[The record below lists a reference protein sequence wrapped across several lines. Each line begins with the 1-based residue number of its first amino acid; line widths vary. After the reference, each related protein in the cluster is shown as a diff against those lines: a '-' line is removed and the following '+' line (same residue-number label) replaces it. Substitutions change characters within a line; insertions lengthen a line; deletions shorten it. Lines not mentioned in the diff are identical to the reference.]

1 MQHKETKTMAIEKKD
16 TKKTTAS
23 STAKKAGRPKKAS
36 VDLEVK
42 QDTPENCRDLPE
54 SLPVSFEG
62 NLSGKVASVELE
74 AKTKEYRVVLSD
86 PSKVLN
92 VRSGAG
98 EEYPVITQLKNDT
111 PVTVSEEKNG
121 FGKIGEGKW
130 VMMTKLK

>member
-1 MQHKETKTMAIEKKD
+1 MAIEKKD
-16 TKKTTAS
+16 TKKATPSATT
-23 STAKKAGRPKKAS
+23 KKVGRPRKVVAKP
-36 VDLEVK
+36 EEK
-42 QDTPENCRDLPE
+42 TDTPENARELSE
-54 SLPVSFEG
+54 NVPVSFEG

-98 EEYPVITQLKNDT
+98 EEYPVIAQIKNGT
-111 PVTVSEEKNG
+111 PVVVSEEKNG